1 MGLKFKYK
9 ALSDVGRVRKANEDC
24 FGELLASESNG
35 NGSLFIVCD
44 GMGGHVGG
52 AVASQ
57 TAVNSIKDFFR
68 KEYYPDPSKAVEQSI
83 LFANQKVYQLSQE
96 RSDLK
101 GMGTTCV
108 VLLQR
113 DNEIYIAHVGDS
125 RIYLH
130 TKKQIHR
137 LTKDHS
143 YVQSLVDMGE
153 IVEMDG
159 LSIDEQ
165 MEKHP
170 RSNELSRAIGI
181 RRDVNVEVC
190 PTPIY
195 ALSGDTFLLCT
206 DGLTGLVNDRTISNT
221 LNNNIDNNKIAN
233 ALISMANNAGG
244 KDNITVSLITITD
257 SPHRNPQFIDKSN
270 QSNFIS
276 GTQEHFID
284 IKSSKFD
291 NFTNKISYYF
301 NKRKVL
307 ILGLLL
313 IVCCVVF
320 GWMYFKP
327 GANPPLPPTG
337 SGGTDVDLTD
347 TINGQE
353 PQALKTIEDEIK
365 EEKAKKA
372 AERAAKDE
380 EIKRLQK
387 IKIDEFEEESK
398 NWSKDWVKL
407 EYSKDKQGYSKEI
420 ARWKKDCRKNK
431 KCNRWTNKEGK
442 ELVFTKAKVIYHKKN
457 LKNKIFPKGAGNI
470 PLKSDSVQNLLDKQE
485 IEALKDRDEF
495 IEKWKAKGYKA
506 CIKKEDPEFYNK
518 LKELDRNPENQ
529 KFKMSMEK
537 RTSNSYSGTKVIM
550 YKCEKDT
557 LIGNNKR
564 LCENWLD
571 DNNK

>member
-1 MGLKFKYK
+1 MGLKLKYK

-24 FGELLASESNG
+24 FGELLSSESNG

-221 LNNNIDNNKIAN
+221 LNNNIDNKKIAN

-244 KDNITVSLITITD
+244 KDNITVSLITVTE
-257 SPHRNPQFIDKSN
+257 SPHRNAQFIDKSN

-284 IKSSKFD
+284 IKSSRFD

-313 IVCCVVF
+313 IVFCVVF
-320 GWMYFKP
+320 SWMYFNPNPKTPSKP
-327 GANPPLPPTG
+327 
-337 SGGTDVDLTD
+337 VDTEEKNVSLTD
-347 TINGQE
+347 STIDQE
-353 PQALKTIEDEIK
+353 EQISNDLQNLVEEDKKEELKKKKEKARKLEVKNTWAVIK
-365 EEKAKKA
+365 EFENNNNKWSNKWEKI
-372 AERAAKDE
+372 EH
-380 EIKRLQK
+380 
-387 IKIDEFEEESK
+387 
-398 NWSKDWVKL
+398 
-407 EYSKDKQGYSKEI
+407 SKDKKAYNKEFNK
-420 ARWKKDCRKNK
+420 WNKDCKEKKDCD
-431 KCNRWTNKEGK
+431 RWTTNNGK
-442 ELVFTKAKVIYHKKN
+442 ELVFTRVKVIYHKKG
-457 LKNKIFPKGAGNI
+457 LTDQIFPKKIKNVPINSNSSKNSLEMA
-470 PLKSDSVQNLLDKQE
+470 E
-485 IEALKDRDEF
+485 IEGRKERDEF
-495 IEKWKAKGYKA
+495 IKKWRDEGYKA
-506 CIKKEDPEFYNK
+506 CIEMENMNFFKK
-518 LKELDRNPENQ
+518 LKDFNKKDK
-529 KFKMSMEK
+529 KFNVLMEK
-537 RTSNSYSGTKVIM
+537 MDQAVHKGNKVIM
-550 YKCEKDT
+550 YKCERDSS
-557 LIGNNKR
+557 IENNKR
-564 LCENWLD
+564 LCEDWVNE
-571 DNNK
+571 NK